1 MIKTSYIFSQV
12 QRKSFSSDTPF
23 GGKVSLKISPEP
35 FKAIDVSALGVG
47 KFTFAMVYQTMHVPI
62 GRNPSLPS
70 PGIGVNN
77 GTTLHP
83 LIDQGQEGC
92 SLNTRNQL
100 GPHIAITAQDT
111 QNRLLTCSPAPLS
124 SLQSLHFSLI
134 LPLASQIGL
143 INFHRT
149 LKYPRNIL
157 QHTFSD
163 DIQCPQHSPSLKSCL
178 RGYLITAQ
186 SQHEIPQ
193 YHSPLNTRRSQRQR
207 AGNPFIST
215 LSTLEFS
222 PSYLPLLVIITLWTF
237 VVFHATISMLLLANM
252 VLYQNIIYCRGERV
266 KTKEGCK

>member
-124 SLQSLHFSLI
+124 SLQSLHFSLV
-134 LPLASQIGL
+134 LPLTSQIGL
-143 INFHRT
+143 INLYRT
-149 LKYPRNIL
+149 LKYLRNIL

-186 SQHEIPQ
+186 SQHEILQ